1 MKIIA
6 ELTIPG
12 EPVGKGRPRFTKNG
26 HSFTPEKTVNYE
38 NLVKLTF
45 KSDYPNAEPVAK
57 DVPLAADI
65 TAWYRVPASVSRKKQ
80 EAMLANKLL
89 PTKKPDTDNIAKA
102 ILDALNGLAYYDDAQ
117 IVELPVAKRYGTVPC
132 VEVVISE
139 VST

>member
-65 TAWYRVPASVSRKKQ
+65 TA
-80 EAMLANKLL
+80 
-89 PTKKPDTDNIAKA
+89 
-102 ILDALNGLAYYDDAQ
+102 
-117 IVELPVAKRYGTVPC
+117 
-132 VEVVISE
+132 
-139 VST
+139 